1 MYHKH
6 LKNFIPLNHS
16 SANILRKPMTEKSRV
31 GWFLDFVVITFVIT
45 SASSFFERTSGS
57 GWFFEKIQKTGR
69 VCERTSYDPTIQ
81 GRFFDQFSGLW
92 KNHGTLS
99 KSVLWGYKNHWSRV
113 YEWWLVL
120 SKKKSAQHWKNPI
133 AQHREHKLYSIQP
146 VAGGRLDTNLNKWGW
161 PGDARNIMWERISC
175 SAQSS
180 QTWTHPKALINPSQ
194 SYIQGSGLVRGIS
207 LQHSRLSSKLF
218 GWTEAFPS
226 EHFLKLKAYQLKD
239 SILPKRKSWVLQ
251 FNARV

>member
-1 MYHKH
+1 MKKCLFLRVGKEASKTLSFQLRSNSCGLSWSSVPPSQCGRPPMLALPAIRNCNSLTDKNHKH
-6 LKNFIPLNHS
+6 QDTDGK
-16 SANILRKPMTEKSRV
+16 RKEMGATCIVMRWKWIR
-31 GWFLDFVVITFVIT
+31 D
-45 SASSFFERTSGS
+45 SSFA
-57 GWFFEKIQKTGR
+57 I
-69 VCERTSYDPTIQ
+69 
-81 GRFFDQFSGLW
+81 
-92 KNHGTLS
+92 
-99 KSVLWGYKNHWSRV
+99 
-113 YEWWLVL
+113 
-120 SKKKSAQHWKNPI
+120 
-133 AQHREHKLYSIQP
+133 REHKLYSIQP

-226 EHFLKLKAYQLKD
+226 EHFLKLKAYQLKN